1 MKNLYYS
8 FEKSIKEN
16 DLIQGIISKVNS
28 EEECRLTARDNSALA
43 TIIYMFDK
51 KSRIKL
57 QQPSWETRW
66 IASAKL
72 AGYKGDVMHLASF
85 ENPSYLKFM
94 QLLLQYQNSKV
105 FSILTTYEHLFN
117 EFTYNLLKPLA
128 AQGKD
133 LLQAAQMKS
142 KLREELRILVSEI
155 RSLENEYYGDETNTQ
170 GIEDTFTN
178 YSSPEALM
186 KSIN

>member
-1 MKNLYYS
+1 MYYS
-8 FEKSIKEN
+8 FEKSIREN
-16 DLIQGIISKVNS
+16 DLIQGIISKVNQ
-28 EEECRLTARDNSALA
+28 EEDCRLTARDNSALTA
-43 TIIYMFDK
+43 IVYMFDK
-51 KSRIKL
+51 KSRVKL

-72 AGYKGDVMHLASF
+72 AGYKGDVTDLASL

-142 KLREELRILVSEI
+142 KLREELRILVTEI

-170 GIEDTFTN
+170 GVEDAFTN
-178 YSSPEALM
+178 YSSPEAF
-186 KSIN
+186 INSSK